1 MAPASS
7 RPSTRLSATA
17 TLGRCTL
24 EEAKPDKPKLSPWML
39 PWRVVRFFG
48 RLAAGC
54 FVAVGVFV
62 VLAIVG
68 YVQFEEIVEAI
79 DCRYSAE
86 IDDHLG
92 IDKATIAR
100 LRDPAYFA
108 QQSVLVTEDQ
118 KTVA

>member
-1 MAPASS
+1 
-7 RPSTRLSATA
+7 
-17 TLGRCTL
+17 L
-24 EEAKPDKPKLSPWML
+24 EEAKPDKPKSSLWML

-79 DCRYSAE
+79 DSRYSAE

-100 LRDPAYFA
+100 LRDPATSHSSPCSSPKIRRPSPAFRHPNTA
-108 QQSVLVTEDQ
+108 S
-118 KTVA
+118 